1 MAAIEL
7 TRMDFHVARFLN
19 SDDVDD
25 MTDKEVGQFCLLLFK
40 AWMIAKDVSL
50 PVDSDR
56 LARYA
61 RCDEV
66 STLVLKQFP
75 IVETEWGQ
83 RRRNVPQLEVWNDA
97 RARSEAGKKGAE
109 KRWGKQWEGENDASA
124 DATAL
129 PAHEKPHA
137 LLLPI
142 SDHTISDHTI
152 SEQNKSDQ
160 SSVSVSSF
168 HRSANWKN
176 FAIPYRNV
184 FKKKAGT
191 EFKKRY
197 YEACSKYGEDV
208 VLECFRAWA
217 TDNQREWCEANGF
230 DRPLNIFFKKLPEEA
245 ADLSDLN
252 IAEKEEQTTA
262 AEQRAHS
269 EQIQAESIERQ
280 TAETVKF
287 LTSQPP
293 TTTGE
298 GSVEDFLAGE

>member
-1 MAAIEL
+1 MAAVEL

-124 DATAL
+124 YATAL
-129 PAHEKPHA
+129 PAHEKAHA

-142 SDHTISDHTI
+142 SDHTK
-152 SEQNKSDQ
+152 SEQTKSEQTKSDQ

-168 HRSANWKN
+168 QRSADWKN

-184 FKKKAGT
+184 FRKKAGT

-208 VLECFRAWA
+208 VLECFHAWA

-245 ADLSDLN
+245 ADAVDLN
-252 IAEKEEQTTA
+252 ITEKEEQTAA
-262 AEQRAHS
+262 AEQRARS

-280 TAETVKF
+280 TAEINAI
-287 LTSQPP
+287 LSATSLDPE
-293 TTTGE
+293 TE
-298 GSVEDFLAGE
+298 CKLEDIMAEE

>member
-1 MAAIEL
+1 MAAVEL

-124 DATAL
+124 YATAL
-129 PAHEKPHA
+129 PTHEKAHA
-137 LLLPI
+137 LLLHI
-142 SDHTISDHTI
+142 SEQTI
-152 SEQNKSDQ
+152 SEQTKSEQTKSDQ

-168 HRSANWKN
+168 HRSADWKN

-184 FKKKAGT
+184 FRKKAGT

-208 VLECFRAWA
+208 VLECFHAWA